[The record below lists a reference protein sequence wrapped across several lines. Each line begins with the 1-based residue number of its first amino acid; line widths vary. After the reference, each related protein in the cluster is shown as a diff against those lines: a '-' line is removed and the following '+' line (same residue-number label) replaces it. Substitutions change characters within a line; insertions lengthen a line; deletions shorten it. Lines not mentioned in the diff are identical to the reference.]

1 MADNGSIVSPRS
13 TPPISAL
20 TLAAAKALFSSAAM
34 SLVFIC
40 CRAST
45 ALLPLFEIS
54 GQRPCG
60 HEGGE
65 EGERPKRDFNF
76 YHRLPLNDLEAHCDA
91 ARCRCASLRCAGGV
105 LKTTGPARSCDFP
118 PKSWHW
124 FRSALL
130 RRTLE
135 TRLMSVNDPK
145 ADISVSSCDFRH
157 ASRPAELGAL

>member
-1 MADNGSIVSPRS
+1 MAVNGSIVSPRS

-20 TLAAAKALFSSAAM
+20 TLAAAKALFSLVVR
-34 SLVFIC
+34 SLVFI

-54 GQRPCG
+54 RQGPCS
-60 HEGGE
+60 HEGTE
-65 EGERPKRDFNF
+65 EGERHKRDFNF
-76 YHRLPLNDLEAHCDA
+76 HHRLPLNDLEAHCDA
-91 ARCRCASLRCAGGV
+91 ARCYCASFRCAGGV

-135 TRLMSVNDPK
+135 TRLMSVNDLK
-145 ADISVSSCDFRH
+145 ADINVSSCDFRH